1 MECDEP
7 MRKHEGPKPTT
18 VKLVTISGS
27 PHGRHTD
34 AALHAYE
41 QYLANKYSIQEEE
54 IYRWKIPTNLAGC
67 QDCRLGC
74 VKGCR
79 WTDEFMRE
87 LLPRLTDAQRVIFG
101 SPVYLDMPTPQMVAL
116 LTRLN
121 CMAEPTGREFFRGK
135 KAYFVA
141 TAYCSGTKQV
151 ISTMRNACE
160 MLGFTIEGRSS
171 REYIQL
177 WRDKKLRGGMG
188 KDDAIYLP

>member
-7 MRKHEGPKPTT
+7 MRKYEGPKPKTT
-18 VKLVTISGS
+18 KLVVVNGS
-27 PHGRHTD
+27 PHDRTTD
-34 AALHAYE
+34 AALNAYAG
-41 QYLANKYSIQEEE
+41 YLANKYGIEKEE
-54 IYRWKIPTNLAGC
+54 IYRWKIPTHLMGC
-67 QDCRLGC
+67 IDCAAGC

-79 WTDEFMRE
+79 RDDESQTE
-87 LLPRLTDAQRVIFG
+87 LLPHIAEAQRVIFG

-121 CMAEPTGREFFRGK
+121 CMAEPTNREFFRGK

-188 KDDAIYLP
+188 KEDAIYLP